1 MHRESD
7 SRRMLC
13 AHVVGSNDMRYR
25 TQTCLLALVL
35 ISTQALAGPDRGEPT
50 QHDKANARSPAAA
63 DPGTPLDAAAADEQ
77 TERERYYQTLYA
89 HLRQSPLRYPPTAA
103 EERVEGTARVRL
115 DIAGDGH
122 IAAGLAQSSGDS
134 RLDAAALAAMQLAS
148 PAPAWSE
155 DATDSLTVVVP
166 LMFRLNAPTPQA
178 AETAPGGH

>member
-1 MHRESD
+1 
-7 SRRMLC
+7 
-13 AHVVGSNDMRYR
+13 MRYR
-25 TQTCLLALVL
+25 TQTWLLALVL
-35 ISTQALAGPDRGEPT
+35 ISTQALAGPGRGEPA
-50 QHDKANARSPAAA
+50 QQDKANVRAA
-63 DPGTPLDAAAADEQ
+63 DPGTPSDAAAADEQ

-115 DIAGDGH
+115 EVAGDGH

-148 PAPAWSE
+148 PAPAWS
-155 DATDSLTVVVP
+155 DDPTDSLTVVVP